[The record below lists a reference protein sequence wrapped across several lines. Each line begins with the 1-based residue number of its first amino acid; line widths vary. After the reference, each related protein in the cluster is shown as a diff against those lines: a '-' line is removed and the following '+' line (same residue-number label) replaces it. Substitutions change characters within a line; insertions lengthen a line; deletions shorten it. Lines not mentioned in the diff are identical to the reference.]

1 MKIRKRYIWLVILF
15 IYICSVAYLCFM
27 KPDDI
32 PTIDPYLWGIPV
44 DKIAH
49 FAMFFPYPFL
59 AYAAFQPHGRR
70 RYVHFIVLLILVIVG
85 AGLAVGTEQIQGMLE
100 YRSYDIAD
108 YMADMIGIGS
118 SAFIIALY
126 VLFRKL
132 DITNE

>member
-59 AYAAFQPHGRR
+59 AYAAFQPHGRS

>member
-59 AYAAFQPHGRR
+59 AYAAFQPYGRR
-70 RYVHFIVLLILVIVG
+70 RYVHFIVLLIVVIVG
-85 AGLAVGTEQIQGMLE
+85 AGLAVGTEQIQEMLE

>member
-59 AYAAFQPHGRR
+59 AYAAFQPHCRR
-70 RYVHFIVLLILVIVG
+70 RYLHFIVLLIVVIVG

>member
-1 MKIRKRYIWLVILF
+1 MKFRKRYIWLVILF

-27 KPDDI
+27 KPDEI
-32 PTIDPYLWGIPV
+32 PTIDPFLWGIPI
-44 DKIAH
+44 DKLAH

-59 AYAAFQPHGRR
+59 AYAAFQPHDKR
-70 RYVHFIVLLILVIVG
+70 RYIHFIVLLIVVIVG

-108 YMADMIGIGS
+108 YMADMIGMGS
-118 SAFIIALY
+118 SAFINALY

>member
-70 RYVHFIVLLILVIVG
+70 RYVHFIVLLIVVIVG

-126 VLFRKL
+126 LLFRKL

>member
-1 MKIRKRYIWLVILF
+1 
-15 IYICSVAYLCFM
+15 M

-70 RYVHFIVLLILVIVG
+70 RYVHFIVLLIVVIVG

>member
-1 MKIRKRYIWLVILF
+1 MKFRKRYIWLVILF

-27 KPDDI
+27 KTDEI
-32 PTIDPYLWGIPV
+32 PTIDPFLWGIPV
-44 DKIAH
+44 DKLAH

-59 AYAAFQPHGRR
+59 AYAAFQPHDKR
-70 RYVHFIVLLILVIVG
+70 RYIHFIVLLIVVIVG

-108 YMADMIGIGS
+108 YMADMIGMGS

-126 VLFRKL
+126 ILSRKL

>member
-1 MKIRKRYIWLVILF
+1 MKFRKRYIWLVILF

-27 KPDDI
+27 KPDEI
-32 PTIDPYLWGIPV
+32 PAIDPFLWGIPI
-44 DKIAH
+44 DKLAH

-59 AYAAFQPHGRR
+59 AYAAFQPHNKR
-70 RYVHFIVLLILVIVG
+70 RYIHFIVLLIVVIVG

-108 YMADMIGIGS
+108 YMADMIGMSS
-118 SAFIIALY
+118 SAFINALY

>member
-1 MKIRKRYIWLVILF
+1 MKFRKRYIWLVILF
-15 IYICSVAYLCFM
+15 IYICSVAYICFM
-27 KPDDI
+27 KPDEM
-32 PTIDPYLWGIPV
+32 PTIDPFLWGIPI
-44 DKIAH
+44 DKLAH

-59 AYAAFQPHGRR
+59 AYAAFQPHDKR
-70 RYVHFIVLLILVIVG
+70 RYIHFIVLLIVVIVG

-108 YMADMIGIGS
+108 YMADMIGMGS

>member
-1 MKIRKRYIWLVILF
+1 MKFRKRYIWLVILF

-27 KPDDI
+27 KPDEI
-32 PTIDPYLWGIPV
+32 PTIDPFLWGIPI
-44 DKIAH
+44 DKLAH

-59 AYAAFQPHGRR
+59 AYAAFQPHDKR
-70 RYVHFIVLLILVIVG
+70 RYIHFIVLLIVVIVG

-108 YMADMIGIGS
+108 YMADMIGMGS

>member
-1 MKIRKRYIWLVILF
+1 MKFRKRYIWLVILF

-27 KPDDI
+27 KPDEM
-32 PTIDPYLWGIPV
+32 PTIDPFLWGIPI
-44 DKIAH
+44 DKLAH

-59 AYAAFQPHGRR
+59 AYAAFQPHDKR
-70 RYVHFIVLLILVIVG
+70 RYIHFIVLLIVVIVG

-108 YMADMIGIGS
+108 YMADMIGMGS

>member
-1 MKIRKRYIWLVILF
+1 MKFRKRYIWLVILF

-27 KPDDI
+27 KPDEI
-32 PTIDPYLWGIPV
+32 PTIDPFLWGIPI
-44 DKIAH
+44 DKLAH

-59 AYAAFQPHGRR
+59 AYAAFQPHGKR
-70 RYVHFIVLLILVIVG
+70 RYIHFIVLLIVVIVG

-108 YMADMIGIGS
+108 YMADMIGMGS

>member
-126 VLFRKL
+126 LLFRKL

>member
-1 MKIRKRYIWLVILF
+1 MKIRERYIWLVILF

-70 RYVHFIVLLILVIVG
+70 RYVHFIVLLIVVIVG

-126 VLFRKL
+126 FLFRKL

>member
-1 MKIRKRYIWLVILF
+1 MKFRKRYIWLVILF

-27 KPDDI
+27 KPDEM
-32 PTIDPYLWGIPV
+32 PTIDPFLWGIPV
-44 DKIAH
+44 DKLAH

-59 AYAAFQPHGRR
+59 AYAAFQPHDKR
-70 RYVHFIVLLILVIVG
+70 RYIHFIVLLIVVIVG

-108 YMADMIGIGS
+108 YMADMIGMGS

>member
-1 MKIRKRYIWLVILF
+1 MKFRKRYIWLVILF

-27 KPDDI
+27 KTDEM

-44 DKIAH
+44 DKLVH

-59 AYAAFQPHGRR
+59 AYAAFQPHDKR
-70 RYVHFIVLLILVIVG
+70 RYIHFIVLLIVVIVG
-85 AGLAVGTEQIQGMLE
+85 AGLAVGTEQIQGILE

-108 YMADMIGIGS
+108 YMADMIGMGS

>member
-85 AGLAVGTEQIQGMLE
+85 AGLAVGTEHIQGMLE

>member
-59 AYAAFQPHGRR
+59 AYAAFQPDGRR
-70 RYVHFIVLLILVIVG
+70 RYVHFIVLLIVVIVG

-132 DITNE
+132 DTTNE

>member
-32 PTIDPYLWGIPV
+32 PTIVPYLWGIPV

-70 RYVHFIVLLILVIVG
+70 RYVHFIVLLIVVIVG

>member
-70 RYVHFIVLLILVIVG
+70 RYVHFIVLLIVVIVG

-126 VLFRKL
+126 VLFRKF

>member
-59 AYAAFQPHGRR
+59 AYAAFQPDSRR
-70 RYVHFIVLLILVIVG
+70 RYVHFIVLLIVVIVG

>member
-126 VLFRKL
+126 VIFRKL

>member
-70 RYVHFIVLLILVIVG
+70 RYVHFIVLLIVVIVG
-85 AGLAVGTEQIQGMLE
+85 AGLAVGTEQIQGMLK